1 MDSILSYDQICN
13 ALATHGY
20 TLLSLLGRGGQ
31 GAVYLCKDS
40 QTEERYAA
48 KVSSMTHALQE
59 LQSLRSLWNPNVIYL
74 YESFVEC
81 GVSFLIFEYC
91 PGGSL
96 ADKILH
102 KPIPRNELDP
112 ICLQLI
118 SALRACH
125 AQHIAHLD
133 IKPQNILIDKI
144 GRVKLADFGTSQIIN
159 GGLSHQFKGS
169 PAFLAPE
176 IFRGQPYNPFK
187 ADVWSLGVTLYGIA
201 AGTLPWADSL
211 EKYLVQAAHGLGQV
225 DPIIPKKLVKLLRLM
240 IRPNPA
246 ERVSL
251 NQIDLSIF
259 DARPI
264 KAVQRSVLPLRM
276 IFPATVLSPALNRQL
291 KQQNLVK
298 SCTSYTFSPEDYTQP
313 AQNERE
319 RI

>member
-1 MDSILSYDQICN
+1 
-13 ALATHGY
+13 
-20 TLLSLLGRGGQ
+20 
-31 GAVYLCKDS
+31 V
-40 QTEERYAA
+40 
-48 KVSSMTHALQE
+48 THALQE
-59 LQSLRSLWNPNVIYL
+59 LQALRSLWNPNVIYL

-96 ADKILH
+96 ADKIKH

-112 ICLQLI
+112 ICCQLI

-133 IKPQNILIDKI
+133 IKPENILIDKN

-159 GGLSHQFKGS
+159 GGLSCQFKGS

-176 IFRGQPYNPFK
+176 ILRGQPYNPFK
-187 ADVWSLGVTLYGIA
+187 ADVWSLGVTLYGLA
-201 AGTLPWADSL
+201 AGTLPWAGSL
-211 EKYLVQAAHGLGQV
+211 EEYLAQAAHGLGQV
-225 DPIIPKKLVKLLRLM
+225 DPIIPKKLVKLLKLM

-251 NQIDLSIF
+251 NQIDLSNF

-264 KAVQRSVLPLRM
+264 QAVERSVLPLRM
-276 IFPATVLSPALNRQL
+276 VFPATVLSLVLNRQS
-291 KQQNLVK
+291 KRQNLTK
-298 SCTSYTFSPEDYTQP
+298 SCISSTFSPEECAQP
-313 AQNERE
+313 AQNRRE
-319 RI
+319 RS